1 LWKMDSNKVWEA
13 IVNKV
18 SEKIPEQSF
27 NTWIRPLK
35 LKTFE
40 NGELVIATPNNFYV
54 DWIEEH
60 YLSIFKQVLKEL
72 GVGGVKIRFVSEKR
86 RKKLKAVDVQVPTSI
101 SMFQPH
107 YTFENF
113 VVGACNSLAYAGSL
127 AVAQNPGKIYNP
139 LFIYGK
145 VGLGK
150 THLLHSIGNY
160 VFKYRQ
166 GLRVCYVSSEVI
178 LNEMIE
184 SIKDGTMSQFKQ
196 KYRSFDI
203 FLLDDVQFLSQ
214 KERLQEEVFHI
225 FNYLYNAGKQIVLTS
240 DSLPQE
246 IPYLEERLASRFG
259 WGLIADLRPPDFET
273 RVAILKKK
281 AELYNVTIP
290 EDALLYIAE
299 HIRGN
304 IRDLESAIVRVMAVA
319 SLTGARIDL
328 GLVKECLSEIL
339 KVIEKITLPEIQES
353 VAKAFDISLST
364 LRSKKR
370 SAPVVL
376 ARQVAMYLARE
387 ILQLPLKEIGKAFG
401 GKDHTT
407 VMYACQKVEQLM
419 EKDVDF
425 RERVFHIKKL
435 IMEG

>member
-1 LWKMDSNKVWEA
+1 MDGNKVWET
-13 IVNKV
+13 IVSKV
-18 SEKIPEQSF
+18 SERIPEQSF
-27 NTWIRPLK
+27 NTWIRPLR
-35 LKTFE
+35 LKAFE
-40 NGELVIATPNNFYV
+40 NGELVVATPNNFYI

-60 YLSIFKQVLKEL
+60 YMSIFKQVLKEL
-72 GVGGVKIRFVSEKR
+72 ALNGVKIRFVSERR
-86 RKKLKAVDVQVPTSI
+86 RKKLKAVDVQVPANT

-107 YTFENF
+107 Y
-113 VVGACNSLAYAGSL
+113 SL
-127 AVAQNPGKIYNP
+127 AVAQNPGKVYNP

-160 VFKYRQ
+160 VFKHRQ
-166 GLRVCYVSSEVI
+166 GLKVCYVSCEVI

-196 KYRSFDI
+196 KYRSFDV

-214 KERLQEEVFHI
+214 KERLQEEIFHI
-225 FNYLYNAGKQIVLTS
+225 FNYLYNANKQIVLTS

-246 IPYLEERLASRFG
+246 IPYLEERLASRFA
-259 WGLIADLRPPDFET
+259 WGLIADLKPPDFET

-281 AELYNVTIP
+281 AELYNVVIP

-304 IRDLESAIVRVMAVA
+304 IRNLESAIVRVMAVA
-319 SLTGARIDL
+319 SLTGTRIDL
-328 GLVKECLSEIL
+328 ELVKECLSEIL
-339 KVIEKITLPEIQES
+339 KVSKKITLPDIQER
-353 VAKAFDISLST
+353 VAKAFDIPLSV

-370 SAPVVL
+370 SAHIVL

-387 ILQLPLKEIGKAFG
+387 ILQMPLKEIGKAFG

-419 EKDVDF
+419 EKDVEL
-425 RERVFHIKKL
+425 REKVFHIKKL
-435 IMEG
+435 IQSFTQGNWT